1 MFRKMPSWKSRRDQL
16 LREIENHIALETQEN
31 IEAGMSPE
39 EARHTAMK
47 KFGNVLV
54 AAEQS
59 REVWGG
65 VRTERLLQDVRYAL
79 RSLLHSPA
87 YYVTI
92 IVTISLGL
100 GSVVTMLAIVESVLL
115 RPVALP
121 HSSELVQLYEEQEQ
135 GTSGSRAISYREL
148 DDLRR
153 GTHSFAALS
162 GFNAMVMP
170 VVAADG
176 ARVTQLVEATPELFA
191 TLGIEARF
199 GRLFG
204 PGDKD
209 TPVVVVND
217 EFWRERLHSDP
228 HAVGLTIKL
237 SGKLR
242 TLIGVLPPG
251 LHFPQGTGGAAVYL
265 PIWLSAAGEDEFK
278 FESASI
284 IGRLKPGLSVQR
296 ALADTQSVFSR
307 TSPKDAVSSARRKT
321 PLVMRSYRDY
331 VTGDMRKPLLA
342 ILGGVVVLL
351 VIACANAANLQIG
364 RAAGR
369 IPEMRVRSALGA
381 SFPRLLQQL
390 VTESLLISLFCAAL
404 GGALACV
411 AVAIVR
417 HAYGGF
423 PRFDELSVSPA
434 VLAAA
439 ALLAVVV
446 GAAASLAPALSI
458 RRQAVSTFSTRS
470 VTRNSPLPGILV
482 ALQVALTCAL
492 LVTGGLFVRTLRS
505 LENVRLGFD
514 PRNVTTLVLMAENQH
529 QDTQLSREIETRLL
543 RRLEAL
549 PGVESATM
557 QTEVPF
563 SSYNMTLFGTTE
575 VSGRPWHDG
584 ESAFYSMVSTN
595 FVHASGIRLLKGRS
609 FLPTDEESAGVVVLV
624 NQAFVEKYLSG
635 RDPIGATLKFHRNAS
650 DTDAEIPYAQPMTVI
665 GVVENE
671 MQGRDLGAPYEPMV
685 YFNYLQLPKESLLSM
700 VFNMTAQYAVRSSL
714 APAALASEIRA
725 AIKQD
730 APGMVEMSLGSMETD
745 IAKSLGQRRL
755 ALRLVTAFGIV
766 ALFLSAVGIYG
777 VLAYS
782 VALRRREIGVR
793 MALGS
798 SRAGIA
804 RLVVR
809 RAGLMVLFGLIPG
822 TAGAWAAGHAIR
834 SYLYGVKA
842 LDPVTLLAVG
852 LLLLL
857 VSTVSAALPALR
869 AALVDPVETL
879 RAE

>member
-1 MFRKMPSWKSRRDQL
+1 
-16 LREIENHIALETQEN
+16 
-31 IEAGMSPE
+31 
-39 EARHTAMK
+39 
-47 KFGNVLV
+47 
-54 AAEQS
+54 
-59 REVWGG
+59 
-65 VRTERLLQDVRYAL
+65 
-79 RSLLHSPA
+79 
-87 YYVTI
+87 
-92 IVTISLGL
+92 
-100 GSVVTMLAIVESVLL
+100 
-115 RPVALP
+115 
-121 HSSELVQLYEEQEQ
+121 
-135 GTSGSRAISYREL
+135 
-148 DDLRR
+148 
-153 GTHSFAALS
+153 
-162 GFNAMVMP
+162 
-170 VVAADG
+170 
-176 ARVTQLVEATPELFA
+176 
-191 TLGIEARF
+191 
-199 GRLFG
+199 
-204 PGDKD
+204 
-209 TPVVVVND
+209 
-217 EFWRERLHSDP
+217 
-228 HAVGLTIKL
+228 
-237 SGKLR
+237 
-242 TLIGVLPPG
+242 
-251 LHFPQGTGGAAVYL
+251 
-265 PIWLSAAGEDEFK
+265 
-278 FESASI
+278 
-284 IGRLKPGLSVQR
+284 
-296 ALADTQSVFSR
+296 
-307 TSPKDAVSSARRKT
+307 
-321 PLVMRSYRDY
+321 
-331 VTGDMRKPLLA
+331 
-342 ILGGVVVLL
+342 
-351 VIACANAANLQIG
+351 
-364 RAAGR
+364 
-369 IPEMRVRSALGA
+369 
-381 SFPRLLQQL
+381 
-390 VTESLLISLFCAAL
+390 
-404 GGALACV
+404 
-411 AVAIVR
+411 
-417 HAYGGF
+417 
-423 PRFDELSVSPA
+423 
-434 VLAAA
+434 
-439 ALLAVVV
+439 
-446 GAAASLAPALSI
+446 
-458 RRQAVSTFSTRS
+458 
-470 VTRNSPLPGILV
+470 
-482 ALQVALTCAL
+482 
-492 LVTGGLFVRTLRS
+492 
-505 LENVRLGFD
+505 
-514 PRNVTTLVLMAENQH
+514 
-529 QDTQLSREIETRLL
+529 
-543 RRLEAL
+543 
-549 PGVESATM
+549 
-557 QTEVPF
+557 
-563 SSYNMTLFGTTE
+563 
-575 VSGRPWHDG
+575 
-584 ESAFYSMVSTN
+584 MVSTN